1 MKKLIIFLLTALL
14 SLALVACGTADNE
27 EGAEDTSNGEENTEE
42 TNDEGA
48 TEENEELTKIVVGAS
63 AVPHSEV
70 LEQAA
75 PLLEEQGIELQIET
89 YQEYVLPNQ
98 DLDSGLLDANY
109 YQHTPFLET
118 EKEQKGYDFVDLG
131 GVHIEPIGF
140 YSKNVESVEDIEEG
154 TTIIMSR
161 NVPDH
166 GRNLLLLQEEG
177 LITLDE
183 DVDPTE
189 ATVEDIVENP
199 LNLEFDTSIE
209 PALLTQNY
217 EREED
222 TVVAI
227 NTNYAIEHGL
237 VPTED
242 AIILESPDSPYANLI
257 VARSEDEDN
266 EALQTLVDVLR
277 SEEIQTFME
286 EEYDGAIIP
295 VSE

>member
-1 MKKLIIFLLTALL
+1 M

-27 EGAEDTSNGEENTEE
+27 EGAEDTSNGEDNTEE
-42 TNDEGA
+42 TNDEGE
-48 TEENEELTKIVVGAS
+48 TEELTELVVGAT

-70 LEQAA
+70 LEKAA
-75 PLLEEQGIELQIET
+75 PLLEEQGIEIQIET

-98 DLDSGLLDANY
+98 DLDGGLLDANY

-118 EKEQKGYDFVDLG
+118 EKEEKGYDFASLG
-131 GVHIEPIGF
+131 GVHIEPIGI
-140 YSKNVESVEDIEEG
+140 YSKNVETVEDIEEG

-166 GRNLLLLQEEG
+166 GRILLLLQEEG

-183 DVDPTE
+183 NVDPTE

-222 TVVAI
+222 AIVAI

-257 VARSEDEDN
+257 VVRSEDKDN

-286 EEYDGAIIP
+286 EEYGGAIIP